1 MEERNETIAETP
13 ETFAAQD
20 PASTPVIP
28 LPNPGEGGP
37 VAELPP
43 SAVVPPTAG
52 GGIQWLPTYPTVT
65 GCASVR
71 FLNASYGY
79 PSFRIYIDG
88 TRVVSVLSSAS
99 ASGYVRVTSGRHVI
113 TAAGPDGYIY
123 LQKDFSFSGG
133 SASTVAIVNR
143 AGGLDMTRI
152 SDPCSPG
159 C

>member
-1 MEERNETIAETP
+1 M
-13 ETFAAQD
+13 
-20 PASTPVIP
+20 
-28 LPNPGEGGP
+28 
-37 VAELPP
+37 
-43 SAVVPPTAG
+43 
-52 GGIQWLPTYPTVT
+52 
-65 GCASVR
+65 R
-71 FLNASYGY
+71 FLTASYGY

-123 LQKDFSFSGG
+123 LQKDFSFSSG

-152 SDPCSPG
+152 SDPCRAG